1 MRLFLFT
8 ILLFFT
14 HILFACECPPFE
26 PISKDNISHYDIVFN
41 GCVDSVSTCDS
52 AGLGQVYFTINELYK
67 GSVHC
72 TLSLNFDCSSECL
85 MSFTKGEE
93 WLIYAS
99 YKKFDFLIINICS
112 HSRKHLDNDAD
123 DFYMMAAQRTFAEEK
138 QFLKD
143 NMSVTACLSEENTV
157 LETDI
162 GMRNEQPTGL
172 NKILLL
178 IISLAAMVVVYVVT
192 KKKK

>member
-1 MRLFLFT
+1 MRLFFFA
-8 ILLFFT
+8 ISLFFT
-14 HILFACECPPFE
+14 HILFACECPVLE
-26 PISKDNISHYDIVFN
+26 PISKDNISRYDIVFD
-41 GCVDSVSTCDS
+41 GRVDSVSTCDS
-52 AGLGQVYFTINELYK
+52 VGLAQVYFTINELYK
-67 GSVHC
+67 GSVYC

-99 YKKFDFLIINICS
+99 YKKFDFLAINLCS
-112 HSRKHLDNDAD
+112 HSRKHFDNDAE

-138 QFLKD
+138 QFLKE
-143 NMSVTACLSEENTV
+143 NMSAAACLSEENAV

-162 GMRNEQPTGL
+162 GMHNKQPSGL

-178 IISLAAMVVVYVVT
+178 IISLAAMVVVYIVT